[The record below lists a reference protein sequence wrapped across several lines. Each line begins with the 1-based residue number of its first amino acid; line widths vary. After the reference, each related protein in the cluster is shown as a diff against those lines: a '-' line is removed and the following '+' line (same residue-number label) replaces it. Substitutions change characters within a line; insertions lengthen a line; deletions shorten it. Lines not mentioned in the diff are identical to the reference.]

1 MCYIIVV
8 ADGQFYTLQSIVFV
22 LIMYQVIYD
31 HYKKELTV
39 QILKVKRHLAAFY
52 LHLPLSKRHQ
62 VLATLQQHGAT
73 LHKKLQ
79 KGQKVTK
86 ATIKVT
92 KSTIKVTKVTKS
104 DKSDYESDNKSD
116 KK

>member
-1 MCYIIVV
+1 M
-8 ADGQFYTLQSIVFV
+8 
-22 LIMYQVIYD
+22 
-31 HYKKELTV
+31 
-39 QILKVKRHLAAFY
+39 
-52 LHLPLSKRHQ
+52 
-62 VLATLQQHGAT
+62 LATLQQHGAT